1 MRITTVLALSS
12 LVLVPSLA
20 SAQYRYSAPRYA
32 MPNSSY
38 YAPRTYQTQGG
49 SLPGGSFY
57 YETAGGTLGAAAG
70 TFYGRGNPFVPI
82 AGTAAGLVAGHQFY
96 NYATQ
101 PRTYYYTPPAYSV
114 QTTTPYMVR
123 RGH

>member
-20 SAQYRYSAPRYA
+20 SAQYRNSNPRYGA
-32 MPNSSY
+32 PNSSY
-38 YAPRTYQTQGG
+38 YAPRTYQSQGR
-49 SLPGGSFY
+49 LPGGPFY
-57 YETAGGTLGAAAG
+57 YETGGGLAGGMAA
-70 TFYGRGNPFVPI
+70 TYYSRGNPY
-82 AGTAAGLVAGHQFY
+82 AGLAGVAAGAVAGHQIY
-96 NYATQ
+96 NNGTQ
-101 PRTYYYTPPAYSV
+101 SRTYYYTAPGYSV